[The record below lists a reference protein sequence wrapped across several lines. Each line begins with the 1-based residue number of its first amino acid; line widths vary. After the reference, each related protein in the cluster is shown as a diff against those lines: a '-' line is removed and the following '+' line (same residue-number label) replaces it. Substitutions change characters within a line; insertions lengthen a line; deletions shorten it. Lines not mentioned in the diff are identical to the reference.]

1 MKAKE
6 SKLDDLLSNVDT
18 KFTVP
23 IFQRKYSW
31 DEEQC
36 HTLWKDLQKLGET
49 SLNSGHFIGSIV
61 CYQLNDIDMPGV
73 NINRWTTKT
82 NDSFYIDDCIV

>member
-23 IFQRKYSW
+23 IFQRKYR
-31 DEEQC
+31 
-36 HTLWKDLQKLGET
+36 KL
-49 SLNSGHFIGSIV
+49 
-61 CYQLNDIDMPGV
+61 
-73 NINRWTTKT
+73 K
-82 NDSFYIDDCIV
+82 

>member
-49 SLNSGHFIGSIV
+49 SLN
-61 CYQLNDIDMPGV
+61 
-73 NINRWTTKT
+73 
-82 NDSFYIDDCIV
+82 